1 MSIADKAWDQVSSAL
16 SLANILLWIISSSDK
31 IFGVKH
37 SSAPVKSNPSAR
49 VVSKCQDLYKCIWSM
64 LQSMA
69 VVKNGAPKVSQHLL
83 KIVLSTFTQ
92 ALDEK
97 RKLKVFSPGNI
108 TKSLK
113 HKLFSGFQSC
123 SPNPCKQAGS
133 CELSRRGEAYCRWEN
148 IQHVLTWVWLGITQT
163 EACLKKQGHKFFGE
177 KTEEWVPVNCRKR

>member
-1 MSIADKAWDQVSSAL
+1 
-16 SLANILLWIISSSDK
+16 
-31 IFGVKH
+31 
-37 SSAPVKSNPSAR
+37 
-49 VVSKCQDLYKCIWSM
+49 M

-133 CELSRRGEAYCRWEN
+133 CELSRRGEAYCR
-148 IQHVLTWVWLGITQT
+148 
-163 EACLKKQGHKFFGE
+163 
-177 KTEEWVPVNCRKR
+177 